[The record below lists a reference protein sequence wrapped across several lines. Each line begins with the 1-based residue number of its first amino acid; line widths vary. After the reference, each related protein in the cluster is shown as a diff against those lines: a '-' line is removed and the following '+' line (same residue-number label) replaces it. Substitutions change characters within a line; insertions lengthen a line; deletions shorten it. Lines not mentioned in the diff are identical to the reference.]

1 MRSLLL
7 ISPLAGILGAG
18 ALAALGCSS
27 AEDGAARQTQEA
39 TAAELAMAREAIN
52 VIAGT
57 NAHCNMCHT
66 ASKQDIKRWGTAMQ
80 AVDRDCFVPEL
91 TREQRIQC
99 LSADPGSH
107 EFSAGKLGLYAAAA
121 RLAQFKDLFVPAE
134 GGTAADAEA
143 YNEFKLHAAMP
154 TSDAFESMS
163 DAQFAKVKQ
172 WVLAGMPALDEAMS
186 DPNLGPCETSISPA
200 VGQHLAAMKNEGWG
214 ARLAD
219 QSLALF
225 GCGDKAGVEC
235 LTDLEDVSATWSA
248 PGSNQT
254 LRKLRNVPFRSHW
267 WIRSSPDG
275 RYTGFGLNNAAKIID
290 HTKPE
295 GTTPIDVA
303 ASYDPVFFPNNE
315 GFSFAGTNGGNGPI
329 KVCRQSV
336 LVNNTGRISLNEAG
350 CSTIIS
356 SVYQTIGASLDNTL
370 SLMSTGTHV
379 NDDAEE
385 TGMGP
390 RPGFDSAARTIL
402 TPMLSDGNT
411 YVPQRN
417 ITLSLPF
424 EGDQALSPSNK
435 LLVTRF
441 GSTSGKRGFRVR
453 RLDVTTTPGTGG
465 AAPTITAT
473 SETIGTVCVNGTK
486 PAMSYDERFIVTH
499 QYVDPTEGTGLPERS
514 SNVVLV
520 DLKTGEVV
528 RLTKMAS
535 KQYAFAPHF
544 RADGWIYFVV
554 RDIGSG
560 KETLVASDA
569 ALRRL
574 AQ

>member
-7 ISPLAGILGAG
+7 ISPLVGILGAG
-18 ALAALGCSS
+18 SLAALGCSS
-27 AEDGAARQTQEA
+27 SDDAAGLTQEA
-39 TAAELAMAREAIN
+39 TAAELAMAREAIG
-52 VIAGT
+52 VIAGAD
-57 NAHCNMCHT
+57 AHCNSCHT
-66 ASKQDIKRWGTAMQ
+66 ASKQDIRRWGTAMQ
-80 AVDRDCFVPEL
+80 ALDHDCFVPEL

-99 LSADPGSH
+99 LSADPDSH
-107 EFSAGKLGLYAAAA
+107 EFSAGKLGLYAGAA
-121 RLAQFKDLFVPAE
+121 RLSQFKDLFVPAAGATPADE
-134 GGTAADAEA
+134 AAYA
-143 YNEFKLHAAMP
+143 EFKLHAAMP
-154 TSDAFESMS
+154 TSDSFEAMS
-163 DAQFAKVKQ
+163 EAQFAKVKR

-186 DPNLGPCETSISPA
+186 DPDLGPCETSISPA
-200 VGQHLAAMKNEGWG
+200 VGRHISKMKNEGWG

-235 LTDLEDVSATWSA
+235 LTDLQDVTSTWA
-248 PGSNQT
+248 AEGANQT

-315 GFSFAGTNGGNGPI
+315 GFSFAGVNGGSGPI

-336 LVNNTGRISLNEAG
+336 LVNAGSRISMSEAG

-370 SLMSTGTHV
+370 ALMSTGTHV

-385 TGMGP
+385 THVGP
-390 RPGFDSAARTIL
+390 LPGFDAAARTIL

-441 GSTSGKRGFRVR
+441 GTATGKRGFRVR
-453 RLDVTTTPGTGG
+453 RLDVTSTPGTGG
-465 AAPTITAT
+465 AAPTISAT
-473 SETIGTVCVNGTK
+473 SETIGTICVGGTK
-486 PAMSYDERFIVTH
+486 PNVSFDERFIVTH
-499 QYVDPTEGTGLPERS
+499 QYVDPAEGTGLPSSS
-514 SNVVLV
+514 SNIVLM

-528 RLTKMAS
+528 RLTKMANR
-535 KQYAFAPHF
+535 QYAFAPHF

-554 RDIGSG
+554 RDIAAG

-569 ALRRL
+569 AVRRL